1 MSSSWSGHARTHAA
15 QPYAQQ
21 QAKLAPFNNGVDPRQ
36 QLPQH
41 AHRRPVTAAPP
52 VLRPTAD
59 AFDNDDD
66 AYLAR
71 AAPPPTRGVS
81 GQQKREVPGATNRTS
96 QIGTLLAADTHDDD
110 DDDADAAYAA
120 IERRQVAMDAALRAR
135 QAASII
141 GGQAPGADMYKT
153 ATQLHFDGRPVSAAA
168 ATTTQTNSAANKRV
182 NLSQQ
187 AAAVHQVSPITF
199 QPTAEYGTWR
209 GDAAAKLAYDRA
221 AAAARARPGTAPA
234 TKNGL
239 FATSG
244 VPLVDKV
251 RVALAPRGAAA
262 LLALSRHFRRT
273 DDDGTA
279 TVTAT
284 DFKRALRGV
293 GLMLTETEMAQLFKL
308 FDRGSGDVSYPE
320 FMSAL
325 RVRVPI
331 LRRTFDVSNLCS

>member
-1 MSSSWSGHARTHAA
+1 
-15 QPYAQQ
+15 
-21 QAKLAPFNNGVDPRQ
+21 VI
-36 QLPQH
+36 
-41 AHRRPVTAAPP
+41 AAPP

-81 GQQKREVPGATNRTS
+81 GQKKREVPGATNRTS
-96 QIGTLLAADTHDDD
+96 QIGTLLAADTHDDDD

-168 ATTTQTNSAANKRV
+168 AAATTTTQTNSAANKRV

-187 AAAVHQVSPITF
+187 AAAVHHVSPITF

-244 VPLVDKV
+244 VSLVDKV
-251 RVALAPRGAAA
+251 RVALAPRGANA

-325 RVRVPI
+325 RVSVPV
-331 LRRTFDVSNLCS
+331 LRRMF